1 MINPPIL
8 HLLNSR
14 GRFQLFS
21 DTSRIACGASLW
33 QRIDG
38 KPRLIGFASK
48 RMPPA
53 AQNYSITELE
63 LCGLTINIASCK
75 HLLAHRA
82 FDAVT
87 DHSALTYIMKSKTEP
102 ASKQNQKTTRNIK

>member
-1 MINPPIL
+1 
-8 HLLNSR
+8 
-14 GRFQLFS
+14 
-21 DTSRIACGASLW
+21 
-33 QRIDG
+33 
-38 KPRLIGFASK
+38 
-48 RMPPA
+48 MPPA

-102 ASKQNQKTTRNIK
+102 ASNRIKRLLEILSNYCFYLYYIKERDM